1 MDKSFLFLVKGMS
14 AKLVFMLLN
23 SKTLLRINL
32 LKPIAK
38 PGRQLFMR
46 HVTGVPYCQI
56 KEGGVILVI

>member
-1 MDKSFLFLVKGMS
+1 MS
-14 AKLVFMLLN
+14 AKLVYMLLN